1 MLQIPQGG
9 DEKRGQML
17 YDKGQCASPSS
28 AYLEILIE
36 VERDEGGGQAS
47 SEVAIV
53 GVFSWLRLLIFALAK
68 RNYHLYTGY
77 DRSTAILTLT

>member
-1 MLQIPQGG
+1 MLQIPQGR

-36 VERDEGGGQAS
+36 VERDEGGVKRAVKSRLWVCFRGFGCSFSRWPNETTTYTQAM
-47 SEVAIV
+47 
-53 GVFSWLRLLIFALAK
+53 
-68 RNYHLYTGY
+68 
-77 DRSTAILTLT
+77 ILQQRYSR

>member
-17 YDKGQCASPSS
+17 YDKAQYASPSS

-36 VERDEGGGQAS
+36 VERDEGGGS
-47 SEVAIV
+47 SEQ
-53 GVFSWLRLLIFALAK
+53 
-68 RNYHLYTGY
+68 
-77 DRSTAILTLT
+77 

>member
-17 YDKGQCASPSS
+17 YDKAQCASPSS

-36 VERDEGGGQAS
+36 VERDEGG
-47 SEVAIV
+47 V
-53 GVFSWLRLLIFALAK
+53 K
-68 RNYHLYTGY
+68 
-77 DRSTAILTLT
+77 